1 MKLQE
6 RDQSSKVVLDE
17 LTLLVARSVVD
28 TTLQD
33 AAAMAMGTDDDTVS
47 ANSVGNELSIF
58 RRQVVETPPEPT
70 PSVKVSTLP
79 DSIFLPC
86 HGRCRSRS

>member
-79 DSIFLPC
+79 DSNFLALPWTV
-86 HGRCRSRS
+86 SFS